1 MAMNP
6 GGLPP
11 FLQSLAMASP
21 SSPFGNNPQMSDF
34 ISTLRAT
41 SGQTPFMQAPQPPPQ
56 ADFASKL
63 ARGATTGLFDIN
75 SVWNASN
82 AGDLEAARA
91 SQEMDAGKIELITRL
106 LQQALAMG
114 AQPQAPQGMPPQGV
128 PPQGPPQGM
137 PPMPPQGR

>member
-21 SSPFGNNPQMSDF
+21 SSPFGSNPQMSDF

-56 ADFASKL
+56 MDFAQRL
-63 ARGATTGLFDIN
+63 AKGATAGLFDIN
-75 SVWNASN
+75 SVWNAAANS
-82 AGDLEAARA
+82 DVEATRA
-91 SQEMDAGKIELITRL
+91 AQHIDPGQIELLQRF

-114 AQPQAPQGMPPQGV
+114 AQPQGPQGMPPQGPPM
-128 PPQGPPQGM
+128 PPQGMM